1 MSAATSD
8 ASGAKKYRV
17 NEMFYSLQA
26 EGRHAGTPAVFLR
39 LAGCNLRCPFCD
51 TNHQPFVEMT
61 KAEIEAKALELDPS
75 GEAMVVITGGEPTL
89 QLSENEPLFEGRFT
103 AIESNGIERAPRWV
117 RHITIS
123 PKTRLAQAQFSAANE
138 LKFLQ
143 GWFEEKYLVEEIEPF
158 ARLYGILLYIQP
170 TADKSGKFD
179 VKPAAEFAKAHPAW
193 RLSLQ
198 WHKLFNIQ

>member
-1 MSAATSD
+1 MSAT
-8 ASGAKKYRV
+8 KRYQV

-26 EGRHAGTPAVFLR
+26 EGRNAGTPAVFLR
-39 LAGCNLRCPFCD
+39 LAGCNLQCPFCD

-61 KAEIEAKALELDPS
+61 KAEIEAKARELDPS

-89 QLSENEPLFEGRFT
+89 QLSEKEPLFEGRFT
-103 AIESNGIERAPRWV
+103 AVESNGTERAPRWV
-117 RHITIS
+117 RYVTIS
-123 PKTRLAQAQFSAANE
+123 PKTKLTQAQLANANE

-143 GWFEEKYLVEEIEPF
+143 GWFEERYLVEVIEPF
-158 ARLYGILLYIQP
+158 AALYGIRLYIQP
-170 TADKSGKFD
+170 TADKDGKFD
-179 VKPAAEFAKAHPAW
+179 VHPAAEFAKAHPAW